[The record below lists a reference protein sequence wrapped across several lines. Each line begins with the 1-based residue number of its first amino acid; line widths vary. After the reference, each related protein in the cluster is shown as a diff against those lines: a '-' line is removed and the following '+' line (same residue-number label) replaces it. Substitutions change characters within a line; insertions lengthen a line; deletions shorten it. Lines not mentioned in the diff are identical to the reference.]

1 MLEIFWFCFQFL
13 LDKRLLLPKI
23 KFYRPCV
30 RGLASGWLQNGYK
43 SEEKTTSQ
51 FADMKSSS
59 IFLTLLFLL
68 SSYKSKFHV
77 NIMTGTGVVTI
88 SVYNGLTR
96 NWEIGNTPA
105 CVLPNILRLGRV
117 RNTKFCMNVS
127 NEMLL
132 NAAKCQ
138 DYSFYRFW
146 VIKGKPTGMGWE
158 GSNFKPTQVRVNVFI
173 VDLTLIRCL
182 PNWLSF
188 TRSRVNGLTNFM
200 PLVSFYA
207 SWRYHKSSGFPFSG
221 GKERAQ
227 LHEMG

>member
-1 MLEIFWFCFQFL
+1 
-13 LDKRLLLPKI
+13 
-23 KFYRPCV
+23 
-30 RGLASGWLQNGYK
+30 
-43 SEEKTTSQ
+43 
-51 FADMKSSS
+51 
-59 IFLTLLFLL
+59 
-68 SSYKSKFHV
+68 
-77 NIMTGTGVVTI
+77 MTGTGVVTI

-146 VIKGKPTGMGWE
+146 VIKRKPTGLGWE

-221 GKERAQ
+221 GKESSVTWNGLRQ
-227 LHEMG
+227 RSTVGLFSYRFSNYPNLLCSGSTTPSSIKSWSSKVPP

>member
-1 MLEIFWFCFQFL
+1 MM
-13 LDKRLLLPKI
+13 
-23 KFYRPCV
+23 
-30 RGLASGWLQNGYK
+30 
-43 SEEKTTSQ
+43 SQ
-51 FADMKSSS
+51 FTDITLSS
-59 IFLTLLFLL
+59 ILFHIVLFCL
-68 SSYKSKFHV
+68 SSL
-77 NIMTGTGVVTI
+77 GTGPSFMSI
-88 SVYNGLTR
+88 SSLVFELTVFFYKALTR
-96 NWEIGNTPA
+96 NPEIANIHIW
-105 CVLPNILRLGRV
+105 VLPNIWRLRLV
-117 RNTKFCMNVS
+117 RDTKFGTDVS

-146 VIKGKPTGMGWE
+146 VIKGKPTGLGWE

-221 GKERAQ
+221 GKERDQ